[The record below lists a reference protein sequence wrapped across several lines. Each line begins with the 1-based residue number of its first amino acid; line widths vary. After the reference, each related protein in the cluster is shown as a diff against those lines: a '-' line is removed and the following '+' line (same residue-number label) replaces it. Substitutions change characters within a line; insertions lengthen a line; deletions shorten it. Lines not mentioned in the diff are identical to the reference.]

1 MDDKGYAFTPLAFLL
16 IIPVVILAASYS
28 GIVNEVN
35 TLSAIVI
42 GGDVTASVAN
52 DIMDATRQDAADA
65 GRTSAF
71 LAVQKVINSYN
82 LLPDNNPYFS
92 TTSGSDSKS
101 FVINYTWNM
110 LNSNLTNT
118 TRDLE
123 NQTGRI
129 IYVNGNYVDPNGTG
143 TVPIFQ
149 KSDINIVQSDPFGFN
164 ITVNSIS
171 IKVVQ
176 NSSSS
181 SSQSV
186 QLNTPPVN
194 TYISID
200 QLEDPYIWVN
210 TKARISLIINKYPYY
225 SSQFADYHFD
235 DNVSV
240 GKLNYLYDC
249 LVGANASMGYRPY
262 YFPDPHGL
270 TFFDRLEN
278 RTNGSSSGLNSAK
291 MSTFILNDPL
301 MNEHGNKPTSTLDHE
316 YFVGTSGSTINVKGT
331 IFRDPTGRNFLL
343 SNNYIGYLG
352 LQSSYT

>member
-16 IIPVVILAASYS
+16 IIPVLILAVSYS
-28 GIVNEVN
+28 GIVNELG

-42 GGDVTASVAN
+42 GGDVTSTVAN
-52 DIMDATRQDAADA
+52 DMVTAIRQDTSDA

-92 TTSGSDSKS
+92 NVSGSDSKT
-101 FVINYTWNM
+101 FVINKTLAM
-110 LNSNLTNT
+110 LNNNITNV

-123 NQTGRI
+123 NQTGRTI
-129 IYVNGNYVDPNGTG
+129 SINGVLIDPQGTN
-143 TVPIFQ
+143 TVQIFQ
-149 KSDINIVQSDPFGFN
+149 SSDLNISQSDPYGFN
-164 ITVNSIS
+164 ITVKSVA

-176 NSSSS
+176 NSTTSG
-181 SSQSV
+181 QSV
-186 QLNTPPVN
+186 QFNTPAVN
-194 TYISID
+194 VYIPID

-210 TKARISLIINKYPYY
+210 TKARLSLVITKYPYY
-225 SSQFADYHFD
+225 SSQFSDYHFD
-235 DNVSV
+235 DNVSA

-249 LVGANASMGYRPY
+249 LVGANTSMGYRPY

-278 RTNGSSSGLNSAK
+278 RTNGSSSGLDSAK

-301 MNEHGNKPTSTLDHE
+301 MNEHGNSPVSTLDHE
-316 YFVGTSGSTINVKGT
+316 YFNSTTGVTINVKGT
-331 IFRDPTGRNFLL
+331 IFKDPTGRNFLL
-343 SNNYIGYLG
+343 STKYIGYLG
-352 LQSSYT
+352 LQSTYS